1 MKKTVIKV
9 AALAV
14 LMAAASSCSKDLLDE
29 NPRSILVPGFL
40 GTPEGVQAGLVGVY
54 SGLRNVTVANEEAA
68 YLTVQGTDEFMRGIS
83 ANQGYEDYNQGL
95 LNSSNSAVT
104 NQWNT
109 LYRYINDANGVIQY
123 AGSVQG
129 LTDATK
135 AQIVA
140 ETKVLR
146 AYYYFLLVQYFGD
159 VPLNLKFIDTAV
171 KDISRAPKADV
182 YAAIINDL
190 TDALGKPASGGNP
203 AVPSI
208 ADKAAQP
215 GRVTRATALHLL
227 ARVYLTRATLT
238 SVTAPSMADYTLAA
252 QYANEL
258 ISPAGQTRY
267 GVGLETD
274 AADVFREGNE
284 NGKEILMNVQFSA
297 DPTFTG
303 ISDNGAGGAG
313 QNQSNFYFRGRYDF
327 FPNVARSIIYG
338 RPYARFISTPYLL
351 NSYILPGVETTDRQ
365 WRTTD
370 TRYNKWFSTLW
381 LVNSNGA
388 GAANSGRA
396 NAVIGDTAAW
406 YPGRELTTAELARI
420 AARPNGPYV
429 VGTPSKYSTQFSP
442 YINKWDDPTR
452 PATNTSSDRPLI
464 LYRLAETYLIAAEAN
479 MMTGNLPAAVAAINA
494 VRERAG
500 APGKKNLMDV
510 TASQLNI
517 DFILDERTRELCGE
531 QVRWFDLVR
540 TRKLIER
547 VQKSVP
553 AYVASKPAAVGTDSY
568 GSDAAKNIVAG
579 RTPDQFYLRPI
590 PQQDIDRTNGKITQ
604 NPGYN

>member
-1 MKKTVIKV
+1 MKVS
-9 AALAV
+9 ALAL
-14 LMAAASSCSKDLLDE
+14 LMAMASSCSKDILDE
-29 NPRSILVPGFL
+29 NPRSVLLPSFL
-40 GTPEGVQAGLVGVY
+40 GTPEGVQAGLAGVY
-54 SGLRNVTVANEEAA
+54 SGLRNVSVAGEEAA
-68 YLTVQGTDEFMRGIS
+68 YLTVQGTDEFMRGVS

-104 NQWNT
+104 NQWNII
-109 LYRYINDANGVIQY
+109 YRYINDANGVIQY
-123 AGSVQG
+123 SGTVQG
-129 LTDATK
+129 LSTATIT
-135 AQIVA
+135 QLVA

-171 KDISRAPKADV
+171 KDISRTPKADV
-182 YAAIINDL
+182 YNAIITDL
-190 TDALGKPASGGNP
+190 TDALGT
-203 AVPSI
+203 I
-208 ADKAAQP
+208 ADKPSQP

-227 ARVYLTRATLT
+227 SKVYLTRATST
-238 SVTAPSMADYTLAA
+238 GIPNMADYTKAA
-252 QYANEL
+252 QYAGEL
-258 ISPAGQTRY
+258 ITNQGRY
-267 GVGLETD
+267 GAGLEAD
-274 AADVFREGNE
+274 VADVFREGNE

-313 QNQSNFYFRGRYDF
+313 QNQSNFYFRGRYDLY
-327 FPNVARSIIYG
+327 PNLARSIVYG

-351 NSYILPGVETTDRQ
+351 NSYILPSVETTERQ

-370 TRYNKWFSTLW
+370 TRYNKWFTTLW
-381 LVNSNGA
+381 LVNSTGV

-396 NAVIGDTAAW
+396 NAVIGDTAVW
-406 YPGRELTTAELARI
+406 YPGRELSAAERARI
-420 AARPNGPYV
+420 ASRPNGPYI
-429 VGTPSKYSTQFSP
+429 VGTPSLYTTQFSP

-479 MMTGNLPAAVAAINA
+479 MYIGNTGPAVDYINA

-500 APGKKNLMDV
+500 ATGRKTLMRI

-547 VQKSVP
+547 VQRNVP
-553 AYVASKPAAVGTDSY
+553 PFVASKPAPVGTDSY
-568 GSDAAKNIVAG
+568 GSDAAKNIVLG
-579 RTPDQFYLRPI
+579 QTPDQYYLRPI

-604 NPGYN
+604 NPGYR

>member
-1 MKKTVIKV
+1 MKRTVIKV
-9 AALAV
+9 SALAL
-14 LMAAASSCSKDLLDE
+14 LMAVASSCSKDLLDE
-29 NPRSILVPGFL
+29 NPRSVLLPSFL

-54 SGLRNVTVANEEAA
+54 AGLRNVTVVNEEAA

-123 AGSVQG
+123 SGSVQG
-129 LTDATK
+129 LTDAAK

-159 VPLNLKFIDTAV
+159 VPLNLKFIDSAV
-171 KDISRAPKADV
+171 KDIARAPKADV

-190 TDALGKPASGGNP
+190 TDALGRPAAGGAP

-227 ARVYLTRATLT
+227 AKVYLTRATST
-238 SVTAPSMADYTLAA
+238 GTPNMDDYAKAA
-252 QYANEL
+252 QYAGEL
-258 ISPAGQTRY
+258 LANQSRY
-267 GVGLETD
+267 GVGLEAD
-274 AADVFREGNE
+274 AADVFKEGNE
-284 NGKEILMNVQFSA
+284 NGKEILMNVQFNT

-327 FPNVARSIIYG
+327 LPNVARSIVYG

-351 NSYILPGVETTDRQ
+351 NSYILPSVETTERQ

-370 TRYNKWFSTLW
+370 TRYSKWFTTMW
-381 LVNSNGA
+381 LVNSNGKD
-388 GAANSGRA
+388 AANGGRA
-396 NAVIGDTAAW
+396 TAVIGDTAVW
-406 YPGRELTTAELARI
+406 YPGRELSAAEVARI
-420 AARPNGPYV
+420 ANRPNGPFL
-429 VGTPSKYSTQFSP
+429 VGPPSKYSTQFSP

-452 PATNTSSDRPLI
+452 AATNTSSDRPLI

-479 MMTGNLPAAVAAINA
+479 MYTGNMTAAVDAINA

-500 APGKKNLMDV
+500 AAGKKPLMRV
-510 TASQLNI
+510 TAAQLNI

-547 VQKSVP
+547 VKTVP
-553 AYVASKPAAVGTDSY
+553 AYVAVKPAVVGTDSY
-568 GSDAAKNIVAG
+568 GSDAAKNITAG